1 MTEEV
6 VEGLIFYRNDL
17 LFQKK
22 SSVSHVLFEI
32 FDTSHSL
39 FPEGDY
45 HPMGDRDTSKFKLLG
60 RYQFSITDKE
70 LFRKFLESL
79 SREKILPRDYV
90 DTQDEQENEKLK
102 NFFVLEK
109 NENEKEE
116 KKIKNPYNYQF
127 LKLHVSSSGI
137 ISQRKMEEFIS
148 ELKDEDFHKSNN
160 NVYIDNWVHVFLGI
174 DKPYNFDSLKI
185 NEVEYDASVF
195 LQFYPSDD
203 NIKSN
208 WNTIKSSWYA
218 IQAGLMAVRH

>member
-6 VEGLIFYRNDL
+6 TEGLIFYRNDL

-32 FDTSHSL
+32 FDTSRSL

-45 HPMGDRDTSKFKLLG
+45 RPMEDRDTSKFKLLG

-70 LFRKFLESL
+70 LFKKFLESL

-116 KKIKNPYNYQF
+116 QMIENPYDYQF
-127 LKLHVSSSGI
+127 LKLHVSSSSS
-137 ISQRKMEEFIS
+137 ISQIKIEEFVNK
-148 ELKDEDFHKSNN
+148 LKDEDFHKSNN
-160 NVYIDNWVHVFLGI
+160 KVYIDNWVHIFLGI
-174 DKPYNFDSLKI
+174 DKPHSLEGLKI
-185 NEVEYDASVF
+185 NEVEYDTSVF
-195 LQFYPSDD
+195 LHFDSFDD
-203 NIKSN
+203 
-208 WNTIKSSWYA
+208 TIKSSWYN
-218 IQAGLMAVRH
+218 IQAVLMSARH